1 MKNIPY
7 SDITNTNNIP
17 KKIFVFIIAKISN
30 PFESLT
36 EKICVTAIVIPKK
49 TPNNSKEKIPIPAV
63 IIINQKEKPAVTA
76 NALNLGDESSILD
89 RINESYKT
97 TLC

>member
-1 MKNIPY
+1 MHNYKRTNI
-7 SDITNTNNIP
+7 
-17 KKIFVFIIAKISN
+17 
-30 PFESLT
+30 
-36 EKICVTAIVIPKK
+36 
-49 TPNNSKEKIPIPAV
+49 IPAV
-63 IIINQKEKPAVTA
+63 IIINQKEKPAVTV